1 MIDEHFTILHTKT
14 VLEMH
19 VAPQSFCVGTRGDIR
34 GGTKSG
40 TRHGTRAGT
49 RGCNKGGTW
58 FGAQVVSK

>member
-49 RGCNKGGTW
+49 RGCNKGGT
-58 FGAQVVSK
+58 